1 MTEPTLMELERLS
14 DFYLVELEDLMTF
27 EEGSIKFKMPET
39 SIHGLRHEEV
49 SEQDFKS
56 IAEFGRIIKNY
67 IKIKKH
73 GMSHLV
79 S

>member
-1 MTEPTLMELERLS
+1 
-14 DFYLVELEDLMTF
+14 MTF
-27 EEGSIKFKMPET
+27 EEGSIGFKMPET

-67 IKIKKH
+67 KKIKNLTKE
-73 GMSHLV
+73 
-79 S
+79 